1 VYLHRGLI
9 AIFQGLTTNK
19 FKFCHN
25 SQLNKDSFKIMSKI
39 NLLSI
44 IIITSLLSA
53 CGFHAPTK
61 NTPLNAVITS
71 TESNTFAIELK
82 KRFNQEAIQS
92 LIIQIGGEISKKQ
105 TASYKFDGKVDS
117 YTLSLI
123 VPIKISNSKNKL
135 LLSQDL
141 IANIHLK
148 KMSSTQADRLQ
159 IAEGYK
165 QLRNTII
172 KKLLRRLNRLNEN

>member
-1 VYLHRGLI
+1 M

-39 NLLSI
+39 NILSI
-44 IIITSLLSA
+44 VIVTSLLSA
-53 CGFHAPTK
+53 CGFHTPAK

-71 TESNTFAIELK
+71 ADNNTFAVELK
-82 KRFNQEAIQS
+82 KRFNQEMTQS
-92 LIIQIGGEISKKQ
+92 LIIQIGSEISKTQ
-105 TASYKFDGKVDS
+105 TASYKSNGEADS
-117 YTLSLI
+117 YTLSLN
-123 VPIKISNSKNKL
+123 VPIKVFNSKNKL

-141 IANIHLK
+141 MANTHLN
-148 KMSSTQADRLQ
+148 KMFSAQADRLQ
-159 IAEGYK
+159 IAESYK

-172 KKLLRRLNRLNEN
+172 KELLRRLNRLNEN